1 MDGKKIGIIVGA
13 VVIIALLIFFILGFL
28 GKNNNG
34 GRLVIDYPEVSK
46 NALYDE
52 RIFDSEHMHEVS
64 ITIAKD
70 DWKDLVA
77 NPLDKT
83 NYKVKISIDGETF
96 ENVAFRTKGNSSL
109 KNIAEGP
116 SGGPASTRFSYQ
128 VDFDKYDKKQTY
140 FGLDTLNLN
149 NVFGDA
155 TYLNDHISYYLFRK
169 MGVPAPL
176 DSYVYLKINNRPI
189 GIYSAVEEVSESF
202 LKRNNLDGNLY
213 KPEQTNGKNYGASL
227 AYRGDKTT
235 NYSDIFSN
243 SKTDITMETR
253 FKKPLSG
260 IIPPLVTPLKNNETL
275 DVESLERLIEH
286 LIEGGVHGLFVLGTT
301 GEEQSLSYDV
311 RKQMIK
317 ESCRINRGRLPLL
330 ACITDTSIE
339 ESIRLARKAADYG
352 ADGVVSAPPYY
363 FATGQPE
370 LAQFYEELVPQLP
383 LPVFLYNMP
392 SHVKVSFAPDTVAR
406 IAKNVQVVGFKDSSA
421 NAVYFQSVMYK
432 MQHRPDF
439 AMLVG
444 PEEIT
449 GECVLLGAQGGING
463 GANMF
468 PELYVAMYNAAS
480 ARDINRVLELQQLI
494 MQISTTIYTV
504 GRHGSSYL
512 KGLKC
517 ALSLLGIINDDF
529 VASPFYKF
537 EAPEREKIRQ
547 ALDAL
552 PIKNGKLCI

>member
-1 MDGKKIGIIVGA
+1 
-13 VVIIALLIFFILGFL
+13 
-28 GKNNNG
+28 
-34 GRLVIDYPEVSK
+34 
-46 NALYDE
+46 
-52 RIFDSEHMHEVS
+52 
-64 ITIAKD
+64 
-70 DWKDLVA
+70 
-77 NPLDKT
+77 
-83 NYKVKISIDGETF
+83 
-96 ENVAFRTKGNSSL
+96 
-109 KNIAEGP
+109 
-116 SGGPASTRFSYQ
+116 
-128 VDFDKYDKKQTY
+128 
-140 FGLDTLNLN
+140 
-149 NVFGDA
+149 
-155 TYLNDHISYYLFRK
+155 
-169 MGVPAPL
+169 
-176 DSYVYLKINNRPI
+176 
-189 GIYSAVEEVSESF
+189 
-202 LKRNNLDGNLY
+202 
-213 KPEQTNGKNYGASL
+213 
-227 AYRGDKTT
+227 
-235 NYSDIFSN
+235 
-243 SKTDITMETR
+243 METR

-406 IAKNVQVVGFKDSSA
+406 IAKNEQVV
-421 NAVYFQSVMYK
+421 
-432 MQHRPDF
+432 
-439 AMLVG
+439 MLVG